1 MIHEALID
9 LLKSM
14 TLEEKAG
21 QLAQVPISTCIGG
34 ISQPTGPME
43 AYSLTPEM
51 LKYCGSLICDSPGDA
66 ENTASAIRSVME
78 AHPHH
83 IPPVVMKDIIHGC
96 QTVFP
101 IPLAIGSSFDEKHA
115 QQMGRCGAIEG
126 AARGMHVTFAP
137 MVDVVR
143 DPRWGRVMESPGEA
157 PALCA
162 AMGAA
167 MVRGTH
173 GEGIDKKDGLAACA
187 KHFVGYGLSQAG
199 QEYAPID
206 VSRTELYNTYL
217 LPFQAAVD
225 AGAEL
230 IMPAFVSI
238 DRVPCVCNEW
248 LLQDI
253 LRDRMGFRG
262 VTISDWGDAG
272 QLMNHGVAADLEE
285 ASQLSLDAGLDMD
298 MMSFAYLRH
307 LPQLVREGKVSE
319 KKLDDACLRVLEL
332 KNRLGLFEDPFKNTS
347 REKQN
352 QICGSADIRKAAYDA
367 AVNSCVL
374 LKNDGTLPL
383 RTGAKVAL
391 VGPHANT
398 RDILGGWSLDASPST
413 ETLLERFT
421 KDSRIELTDPEH
433 ADVILYAVG
442 ERQQDTGEDT
452 SKTRIELTKEQIG
465 QLHRLHSLEK
475 PVVMLLFC
483 GRPLILTDVLPY
495 CNAVLNV
502 WFPGSEGAAAIL
514 ALVMGDETPSG
525 HLSMTFP
532 RALGQVPIHHDL
544 LSTARPFKPDT
555 AFINRYI
562 DEVNDPLFPF
572 GYGLS
577 YTTFDI
583 GEPVVISEH
592 AISASPAVVAVRVG
606 NTGDRDGAIVLQ
618 VYARLRHSRLIRP
631 DKKLIAWK
639 KCMLKPGESK
649 TVSFSITPA
658 MLLMYDAA
666 GRAVE
671 AEGIC
676 DLAFGTC
683 SDAAFNAQIIF

>member
-1 MIHEALID
+1 MTHESLVD
-9 LLKSM
+9 LLNSM

-34 ISQPTGPME
+34 ISQATGPME
-43 AYSLTPEM
+43 AYALTPDL

-66 ENTASAIRSVME
+66 QNAASAIRSVMD

-137 MVDVVR
+137 MLDVVR

-167 MVRGTH
+167 MIRGTH
-173 GEGIDKKDGLAACA
+173 GAGIEQKDGLAACA

-206 VSRTELYNTYL
+206 VSHTELYNTYL
-217 LPFQAAVD
+217 PPFQAAVD
-225 AGAEL
+225 AGVEL
-230 IMPAFVSI
+230 IMPAFVGI

-248 LLQDI
+248 LLRDI
-253 LRDRMGFRG
+253 LRDRMGFDG
-262 VTISDWGDAG
+262 VTISDWGDVG

-285 ASQLSLDAGLDMD
+285 ASQRSLDAGLDMD
-298 MMSFAYLRH
+298 MMSFAYMRH
-307 LPQLVREGKVSE
+307 LPQLVRDGKVDE
-319 KKLDDACLRVLEL
+319 KILDDACLRVLEL

-347 REKQN
+347 REKQH
-352 QICGSADIRKAAYDA
+352 QICGSAEIRKAAYDA

-374 LKNDGTLPL
+374 LKNDGALPL
-383 RTGAKVAL
+383 KTGAKVAL
-391 VGPHANT
+391 TGPHADN
-398 RDILGGWSLDASPST
+398 RHILGGWALDAGSPT
-413 ETLLERFT
+413 ETLLERFR
-421 KDSRIELTDPEH
+421 KDSRIELTDPEC

-465 QLHRLHSLEK
+465 QLHRLHSLGK

-483 GRPLILTDVLPY
+483 GRPLILTDILPY

-514 ALVMGDETPSG
+514 ALVMGDENPSG

-532 RALGQVPIHHDL
+532 RALGQVPIHHDR
-544 LSTARPFKPDT
+544 LSTARPFKPDCG
-555 AFINRYI
+555 FINRYI

-583 GEPVVISEH
+583 GEPAVISAH
-592 AISASPAVVAVRVG
+592 STSAAPAVVAVRVE
-606 NTGDRDGAIVLQ
+606 NTGARAGAVALQ
-618 VYARLRHSRLIRP
+618 VYARLRHCRLIRP
-631 DKKLIAWK
+631 DKRLVAWK
-639 KCMLKPGESK
+639 KCMLRPGESK
-649 TVSFSITPA
+649 TLFFSITPD
-658 MLLMYDAA
+658 MLRMYDAA

-676 DLAFGTC
+676 DLALGDR
-683 SDAAFNAQIIF
+683 SDGAFNAQIIF

>member
-1 MIHEALID
+1 MTQEALID

-34 ISQPTGPME
+34 ISQATGPME
-43 AYSLTPEM
+43 AYSLTPEL

-66 ENTASAIRSVME
+66 ENSASTIRSVIE

-115 QQMGRCGAIEG
+115 EQMGRCGAIEG

-167 MVRGTH
+167 MVRGSH
-173 GEGIDKKDGLAACA
+173 GEGIEKKDGLAACA
-187 KHFVGYGLSQAG
+187 KHFVGYGLGQAG

-206 VSRTELYNTYL
+206 VSHIELYNTYL
-217 LPFQAAVD
+217 PPFQAAVD
-225 AGAEL
+225 AGVEL
-230 IMPAFVSI
+230 IMPAFVSV

-248 LLQDI
+248 LLRDI
-253 LRDRMGFRG
+253 LRHRMGFCG
-262 VTISDWGDAG
+262 VTISDWGDVG
-272 QLMNHGVAADLEE
+272 QLLNHGVADDLEE
-285 ASQLSLDAGLDMD
+285 ASQCSLDAGLDMD

-307 LPQLVREGKVSE
+307 LPQLVRDGKVKE

-332 KNRLGLFEDPFKNTS
+332 KNKLGLFEDPFKNTS
-347 REKQN
+347 REMQV
-352 QICGSADIRKAAYDA
+352 QLCGSTQIRKAAYEA

-383 RTGAKVAL
+383 KTGTKVAL
-391 VGPHANT
+391 TGPHADSC
-398 RDILGGWSLDASPST
+398 DILGGWALDAKHPT
-413 ETLLERFT
+413 ETLLERFKT
-421 KDSRIELTDPEH
+421 DTRIELTDPEA

-452 SKTRIELTKEQIG
+452 SKTRIDLTKEQIEE
-465 QLHRLHSLEK
+465 LHRLHGLGK

-483 GRPLILTDVLPY
+483 GRPLILTDALPY
-495 CNAVLNV
+495 CNSVLNV

-514 ALVMGDETPSG
+514 ALVMGDENPSG

-532 RALGQVPIHHDL
+532 RALGQVPIHHDR

-555 AFINRYI
+555 TYINRYI
-562 DEVNDPLFPF
+562 DEVNAPLFPF

-577 YTTFDI
+577 YTTFNI
-583 GEPVVISEH
+583 GEPIVSSEH
-592 AISASPAVVAVRVG
+592 STSAAPAVVTVRVE
-606 NTGDRDGAIVLQ
+606 NTGACAGAVAVQ

-631 DKKLIAWK
+631 DKKLVAWK
-639 KCMLKPGESK
+639 KCMLTPGESK
-649 TVSFSITPA
+649 TISFSITPD
-658 MLLMYDAA
+658 MLRMYDAA

-671 AEGIC
+671 AEGLC
-676 DLAFGTC
+676 DLAIGDC
-683 SDAAFNAQIIF
+683 SDAPFNAQIIF

>member
-1 MIHEALID
+1 MTHEALIA

-21 QLAQVPISTCIGG
+21 QLAQVPVSVCIGG
-34 ISQPTGPME
+34 ISQATGPME
-43 AYSLTPEM
+43 AYSLTPDM
-51 LKYCGSLICDSPGDA
+51 VKYCGSLICDSPGDA
-66 ENTASAIRSVME
+66 ENVASAIRSVME

-115 QQMGRCGAIEG
+115 EQMGRCGAIEG

-173 GEGIDKKDGLAACA
+173 GEGIDRKDGLAACA

-206 VSRTELYNTYL
+206 VSHTELYNTYL
-217 LPFQAAVD
+217 PPFQAAVD

-230 IMPAFVSI
+230 IMPAFVGV

-248 LLQDI
+248 LLKDI
-253 LRDRMGFRG
+253 LRSRMGFGG

-272 QLMNHGVAADLEE
+272 QLVNHGVTADPEE
-285 ASQLSLDAGLDMD
+285 ASRLCLEAGLDMD
-298 MMSFAYLRH
+298 MMSFAYMRH
-307 LPQLVREGKVSE
+307 LPQLVRDGKVSE

-332 KNRLGLFEDPFKNTS
+332 KNKLGLFEDPFKNTS
-347 REKQN
+347 REEQKR
-352 QICGSADIRKAAYDA
+352 ICGSAEIRKAAYDA

-383 RTGAKVAL
+383 RAGTKVAL
-391 VGPHANT
+391 TGPHADN
-398 RDILGGWSLDASPST
+398 RDILGGWALDADPST
-413 ETLLERFT
+413 QTLLECFG
-421 KDSRIELTDPEH
+421 KDSRIELTDPEY
-433 ADVILYAVG
+433 ADVILFAVG
-442 ERQQDTGEDT
+442 ELQQETGEDT
-452 SKTRIELTKEQIG
+452 SKTRIELTKDQIDT
-465 QLHRLHSLEK
+465 LHRLHALGK
-475 PVVMLLFC
+475 PIVMLLFC

-495 CNAVLNV
+495 CSAVLNV
-502 WFPGSEGAAAIL
+502 WFPGSEGAAAIR
-514 ALVMGDETPSG
+514 ALVMGDENPSG

-532 RALGQVPIHHDL
+532 RALGQVPIHHDR
-544 LSTARPFKPDT
+544 LSTARPFVPDT
-555 AFINRYI
+555 SYINRYI
-562 DEVNDPLFPF
+562 DEVNAPLFPF

-577 YTTFDI
+577 YTAFEI
-583 GEPVVISEH
+583 GEPVVISEYST
-592 AISASPAVVAVRVG
+592 AGATAVVAVRVE
-606 NTGDRDGAIVLQ
+606 NTGDRDGAVAVQ
-618 VYARLRHSRLIRP
+618 VYARLRHSRLMRP
-631 DKKLIAWK
+631 DKRLVAWK
-639 KCMLKPGESK
+639 KCALKQGES
-649 TVSFSITPA
+649 TTLSFSITA
-658 MLLMYDAA
+658 DMLRMYDAA
-666 GRAVE
+666 GRVVE
-671 AEGIC
+671 PEGIC
-676 DLAFGTC
+676 DLAFGNC
-683 SDAAFNAQIIF
+683 SDTPFNAQIIF

>member
-1 MIHEALID
+1 MTHEALLD
-9 LLKSM
+9 LLKNM

-21 QLAQVPISTCIGG
+21 QLAQVPLSTCIGG
-34 ISQPTGPME
+34 ISQATGPME
-43 AYSLTPEM
+43 AYSLTPDM
-51 LKYCGSLICDSPGDA
+51 LKCCGSLICDSPGDA
-66 ENTASAIRSVME
+66 ENAASAIRSVME

-101 IPLAIGSSFDEKHA
+101 IPLAMGCSFDEKHA

-137 MVDVVR
+137 MLDVVH

-206 VSRTELYNTYL
+206 VSHTELYNTYL
-217 LPFQAAVD
+217 PPFQAAVD
-225 AGAEL
+225 AGVEL
-230 IMPAFVSI
+230 IMPAFVGI

-248 LLQDI
+248 LLRDI
-253 LRDRMGFRG
+253 LRDRLGFGG
-262 VTISDWGDAG
+262 VTISDWGDVG

-285 ASQLSLDAGLDMD
+285 ASQCALDAGLDMD
-298 MMSFAYLRH
+298 MMSFAYIRH
-307 LPQLVREGKVSE
+307 LPQLVRDGKVSE

-332 KNRLGLFEDPFKNTS
+332 KNKLGLFENPFKNTS
-347 REKQN
+347 QKKQD

-367 AVNSCVL
+367 VVNSCVL

-383 RTGAKVAL
+383 KTGAKIAL
-391 VGPHANT
+391 TGSHADN
-398 RDILGGWSLDASPST
+398 RDILGGWALDAVSPT

-433 ADVILYAVG
+433 ADVIVYAVG
-442 ERQQDTGEDT
+442 ERQWDTGEDT
-452 SKTRIELTKEQIG
+452 SKTRIELTKEQIEE
-465 QLHRLHSLEK
+465 LRRLHSLGK
-475 PVVMLLFC
+475 PIVMLLFC

-495 CNAVLNV
+495 CNALLNV
-502 WFPGSEGAAAIL
+502 WFPGSEGAAAIA
-514 ALVMGDETPSG
+514 ALVMGDANPSG

-532 RALGQVPIHHDL
+532 RALGQVPIHHDR
-544 LSTARPFKPDT
+544 LSTARPFVPGAT
-555 AFINRYI
+555 FINRYI

-583 GEPVVISEH
+583 GAPVVLSEH
-592 AISASPAVVAVRVG
+592 STSAVPAVVAVRVE
-606 NTGDRDGAIVLQ
+606 NTGECDGAVAVQ

-631 DKKLIAWK
+631 DKRLVAWN

-649 TVSFSITPA
+649 TLSFYITPD
-658 MLLMYDAA
+658 LLRMYDAA
-666 GRAVE
+666 GRTVE

-676 DLAFGTC
+676 DLAIGDR
-683 SDAAFNAQIIF
+683 SDAPFNAKIIF